1 MRFDD
6 TVGIFVCVL
15 AVVGF
20 YTLVCSLVKCLRQKP
35 KMTVGVRVS
44 SAEDVSELH
53 EKLMI
58 AKTSVAS
65 SVGFEASPV
74 VLVDLADGEESIPY
88 EFYIEHGD
96 VDIFVKMKYPRK
108 NLEI

>member
-6 TVGIFVCVL
+6 MIGMIVCVF
-15 AVVGF
+15 AVVGL
-20 YTLVCSLVKCLRQKP
+20 YTLICSLVKCLRAKP
-35 KMTVGVRVS
+35 KMTVGIRVS
-44 SAEDVSELH
+44 SADDLSALDER
-53 EKLMI
+53 LMI

-65 SVGFEASPV
+65 SVCFEPRPV
-74 VLVDLADGEESIPY
+74 VLVDLGDGAENIPY